1 MKQKLGRRKFSNGFY
16 PVSSNET
23 DIEEMADKES
33 DDGDKDTITRLTEM
47 LGNLSSNQKIFTTE
61 DHGEMITEVKKEILT
76 EKFQL
81 TSLDNNIES
90 VSIYRVTQWSKD
102 KIDSEL
108 SKYKVRPSN
117 ILTTI
122 LKNLKAK
129 TGSNCACLYFL
140 YPQQISET
148 GMS

>member
-33 DDGDKDTITRLTEM
+33 DEGDKDTITRLTEM

-108 SKYKVRPSN
+108 SKYKVRPLKYFDYNPYKLESKN
-117 ILTTI
+117 WIKLCLFIFLVSTTD
-122 LKNLKAK
+122 
-129 TGSNCACLYFL
+129 F
-140 YPQQISET
+140 
-148 GMS
+148 